1 MVFSHCFPNL
11 KIVVKVSHKLL
22 GQFMVSIYSCPQ
34 MALEN
39 TFLSSKI
46 DYNFIG
52 VKTVSSTLSM
62 LAETVCCPLPLL
74 VLIFFLLIVQLLK
87 VLFGH
92 IVVQLGATLLKLFWK
107 CVIS

>member
-74 VLIFFLLIVQLLK
+74 VLIFFLLIVQLPK

-92 IVVQLGATLLKLFWK
+92 IVFQLGATLLKLFWK